1 MSKKA
6 IVGVGLLL
14 MCVCSMSSSS
24 SAAFFAMSPGVEDP
38 VAPGGDTGGTTATAA
53 SGPTLPVGRFVRITQ
68 TVAYDAN
75 ATGNVDDKNKIIN
88 VAELE
93 VFDEN
98 DKLISSNTPVT
109 GSSEYSATHGFK
121 NLTDGNMTNFAHTKG
136 RTQGEIDYMQLDLG
150 TDKKVKKI
158 VVTNRTSCCKSRIK
172 GVKIMVIASDQST
185 KGETPVIT
193 GENDKYTYD
202 FTSNSGWA

>member
-1 MSKKA
+1 MSKQ
-6 IVGVGLLL
+6 IVGVGLLF
-14 MCVCSMSSSS
+14 MCVCAMSSSS
-24 SAAFFAMSPGVEDP
+24 SAAFFAMNQGGGGGVAESKT
-38 VAPGGDTGGTTATAA
+38 AGDGET
-53 SGPTLPVGRFVRITQ
+53 SGPKFPVGRFVRITQ

-75 ATGNVDDKNKIIN
+75 APGNVDDKNKIIN

-98 DKLISSNTPVT
+98 GALISSNTPVT

-136 RTQGEIDYMQLDLG
+136 RTEGEIDYMQLDLG
-150 TDKKVKKI
+150 ADKKVKKV

-202 FTSNSGWA
+202 FETKSGWA

>member
-24 SAAFFAMSPGVEDP
+24 SAAFFAMSRGAEQPPPDGETRE
-38 VAPGGDTGGTTATAA
+38 AATAS

>member
-1 MSKKA
+1 MSKQ
-6 IVGVGLLL
+6 IVGVGLLF
-14 MCVCSMSSSS
+14 MCVCAMSSSS
-24 SAAFFAMSPGVEDP
+24 SAAFFAMNQ
-38 VAPGGDTGGTTATAA
+38 GGGGGETPLAESKTAVDGET
-53 SGPTLPVGRFVRITQ
+53 SGPTLPVGRYVRITQ

-121 NLTDGNMTNFAHTKG
+121 NLTDGDMTNFAHTKG
-136 RTQGEIDYMQLDLG
+136 RTEGEIDYMQLDLG
-150 TDKKVKKI
+150 ADKKVKKV

-202 FTSNSGWA
+202 FTTNSGWA

>member
-6 IVGVGLLL
+6 IAGFGLLL
-14 MCVCSMSSSS
+14 MCACVMSSSS
-24 SAAFFAMSPGVEDP
+24 SAAFFGMSR
-38 VAPGGDTGGTTATAA
+38 GGAETEAATEAATGEEAAA
-53 SGPTLPVGRFVRITQ
+53 SGPKFPVGRFVRITQ

-75 ATGNVDDKNKIIN
+75 APGNVDDKNKIIN

-98 DKLISSNTPVT
+98 GALISSNTPVT

-136 RTQGEIDYMQLDLG
+136 RTEGEIDYMQLDLG
-150 TDKKVKKI
+150 ADKKVKKV

-202 FTSNSGWA
+202 FETKSGWV